1 MNDVDAKVNNVE
13 EDFGD
18 PLLVVPAVDNCV
30 AWAGVC
36 EKSYEKLFQKI

>member
-18 PLLVVPAVDNCV
+18 PLLVVPAVHNCV

-36 EKSYEKLFQKI
+36 EKSYEKIFQKI